1 MAEGREQKPK
11 FVPAKTQT
19 TRGRDGSPP
28 PWAIGLMVAIIGF
41 VVLMYSFPGIAYAIF
56 PFARS
61 DYFWIGLIFLP
72 FVALIV
78 VAVASAGLDF
88 RRAQS
93 WSETTG
99 RIVKSQLEVRRHR
112 FAGEAE
118 TVENVP
124 AVEYEFSVG
133 GRKYLGSRIGIG
145 HDTEGANT
153 EATLKRYTQG
163 AAVTVYYDAN
173 DPRNCVLE
181 RGGPFAAKPVASAPG
196 EPLPTTPKLA
206 QGVARPSALRV
217 TEGLIVLAAI
227 GGGIWWLVAR
237 GPDFIEAH
245 FPKSDP
251 PIVIFA
257 ACFGLAALAIFI
269 ASHRYS
275 KQAQSWPKVT
285 GEIVRSEVES
295 FRDTTG
301 GRTTTMYR
309 PAVEYAY
316 TVGTLALRG
325 TQIKL
330 AMTTSGTQAYAESV
344 VKKYPQGSTVEVHYD
359 PANPATAALEN
370 PTGATWLVAA
380 LAAACFAFSVWQLG
394 VFR

>member
-1 MAEGREQKPK
+1 MAEERGRKPK
-11 FVPAKTQT
+11 FVSAKTQT
-19 TRGRDGSPP
+19 ARGGDGSPP
-28 PWAIGLMVAIIGF
+28 PWALGVMVAIIGF
-41 VVLMYSFPGIAYAIF
+41 VILMYSFPGLAYAIF

-61 DYFWIGLIFLP
+61 DYFWIGLIVLP

-78 VAVASAGLDF
+78 VASASAGLDF
-88 RRAQS
+88 RRAQG

-99 RIVKSQLEVRRHR
+99 RIVKSQIEVRRHR

-118 TVENVP
+118 TVENVA
-124 AVEYEFSVG
+124 AVEYEFSAG

-145 HDTEGANT
+145 HDTEGVNT

-163 AAVTVYYDAN
+163 AAVTVYYDPN

-181 RGGPFAAKPVASAPG
+181 RGGPFAARPVASAPG
-196 EPLPTTPKLA
+196 ESASDTPKLA
-206 QGVARPSALRV
+206 QGAARPSAFRV
-217 TEGLIVLAAI
+217 AEGLVVLAAI
-227 GGGIWWLVAR
+227 GGGIWWLIAR
-237 GPDFIEAH
+237 GPDFIEAQ

-251 PIVIFA
+251 PVVIFA

-269 ASHRYS
+269 ATHRYS
-275 KQAQSWPKVT
+275 RQAQSWPRVT
-285 GEIVRSEVES
+285 GTIVRSEVES
-295 FRDTTG
+295 FREMTG
-301 GRTTTMYR
+301 GHTSIMYR

-316 TVGTLALRG
+316 TVGALALRG
-325 TQIKL
+325 NQIKL
-330 AMTTSGTQAYAESV
+330 AMTTSGSQDYAQSV

-370 PTGATWLVAA
+370 PTGATWWVAA
-380 LAAACFAFSVWQLG
+380 LAAAAFALSVSQLG